1 MNKKYRPILNTFIF
15 LFLFLSVY
23 FNFSSNIT
31 KAAPIYNTTIASAV
45 STTNKG
51 NVSFDLNKTDT
62 TKAQKTVTY
71 YIYMFGGS
79 LVAFATGL
87 TAIRMILSRNSETKR
102 EEVMSAF
109 GKIILGT
116 SIIGS
121 CILLSG
127 FLIGIA
133 NHMGSVLT
141 GNTINI
147 SNIGA
152 NTIDDD
158 NGNFIVRAFANIFLA
173 VEKAFFGLAEKFLGF
188 LPLDKLIFNSKV
200 NSFGSTGNISVPP
213 FTDAEW
219 GNLNYIYIVVS
230 SLCAPFVLIM
240 VAKTGISLIMSAN
253 QPAKRSELQENI
265 SRWLFSLALIAIGPL
280 LLKGLFLFTSYM
292 TDAVVSLFHASLGG
306 NNYVTNTSM
315 IDSIKTGS
323 VLTSAI
329 VKCVFAWKFFQIN
342 MLFMVRKIV
351 LFSMYAFTPLA
362 ALFWGIDNKTQAL
375 QVWFGE
381 IITNATMQFFYAFTF
396 SIMIIGLSGSSW
408 QNWFYALVWMFTLV
422 KIAEVFRNS
431 LQGLFTKL
439 AGVDENAIAG
449 KAFGPVSAAAAGAIG
464 AFKRTFTGSGASKL
478 ANGLSGGFKDSV
490 LGGAILSGMGRNNKN
505 SNSNNDANFAK
516 DVASMTSAGQ
526 GPDLYGNQTKKTSN
540 PDDFTNSD
548 IKDNSDL
555 TNDPNIYDATKASG
569 ETSNESTK
577 QNNIKDSNEVP
588 GSNFNGNPEAANDFK
603 NSYDSNNPD
612 TNFENTNSDGIP
624 NSNFGY
630 EPANFDG
637 IPNSDSGYE
646 PISSNNIG
654 TSDEAPYSDTEIPNG
669 TSNASGESD
678 TVDVNSFNGLPPIGD
693 ITDSNGNVNMN
704 NLSAASSRHAMYSS
718 MLSDNI
724 KKYSNNRPVSSKIFG
739 GISRAANFRNEGMSN
754 RIIAGKAINDT
765 VKQMQSL
772 AGGENKLSKKEALSQ
787 LFGSPTK
794 NLNKNIGGHTVNLNY
809 NKNAEKFKSA
819 IAKADMGR
827 ASQILADANP
837 VNKLSLKQ
845 QSAVIAKTKPYT
857 KIDGFRW

>member
-1 MNKKYRPILNTFIF
+1 VFLLNKKYRPILNTFIF

-23 FNFSSNIT
+23 FSFSSNIT
-31 KAAPIYNTTIASAV
+31 KAAPIYNTPIASAA
-45 STTNKG
+45 STTNKS

-71 YIYMFGGS
+71 YIYIFGGS

-127 FLIGIA
+127 FLISVA

-147 SNIGA
+147 SNIGS

-362 ALFWGIDNKTQAL
+362 ALFWGIDNKTQAI

-408 QNWFYALVWMFTLV
+408 QNWFFALVWMFTLV

-449 KAFGPVSAAAAGAIG
+449 KAFGPVSAAATGAIG

-505 SNSNNDANFAK
+505 SHSNNDSNFAK
-516 DVASMTSAGQ
+516 DVASMTPAGQ
-526 GPDLYGNQTKKTSN
+526 GPDLYGNQTKKTPNSDDSTN
-540 PDDFTNSD
+540 PD

-555 TNDPNIYDATKASG
+555 TNDPNMYDATKASG
-569 ETSNESTK
+569 ETPDESTK
-577 QNNIKDSNEVP
+577 QNDIKD
-588 GSNFNGNPEAANDFK
+588 SNFNGNPEAANDFE
-603 NSYDSNNPD
+603 NSYNPNKPD
-612 TNFENTNSDGIP
+612 ANSDGSPDSSPDFGYEAANFDGMP
-624 NSNFGY
+624 NSDSDFGY
-630 EPANFDG
+630 EPIG
-637 IPNSDSGYE
+637 
-646 PISSNNIG
+646 SNNIG
-654 TSDEAPYSDTEIPNG
+654 TSDEAHYSDTEIPNG
-669 TSNASGESD
+669 TSNATGKSD

-693 ITDSNGNVNMN
+693 ITDSNGNINMN
-704 NLSAASSRHAMYSS
+704 NLAAASSRHAMYSS

-724 KKYSNNRPVSSKIFG
+724 KKHCNNRPVSSKIFG

-794 NLNKNIGGHTVNLNY
+794 NLNKNIGGHNIDLNY
-809 NKNAEKFKSA
+809 NKNAEKFKAA

>member
-1 MNKKYRPILNTFIF
+1 MNKKYRPILNTFMF
-15 LFLFLSVY
+15 LFLFLSIY
-23 FNFSSNIT
+23 FGFSSNIT
-31 KAAPIYNTTIASAV
+31 KAAPIYNTQIASAT
-45 STTNKG
+45 STTDKS

-62 TKAQKTVTY
+62 TNAQKTVTY
-71 YIYMFGGS
+71 YIYMFGGT

-127 FLIGIA
+127 FLISVA

-152 NTIDDD
+152 TTVDDD

-188 LPLDKLIFNSKV
+188 LPLDKLIFNSKA
-200 NSFGSTGNISVPP
+200 NSFGTIGNISVPP

-253 QPAKRSELQENI
+253 QPAKRAELQENI

-292 TDAVVSLFHASLGG
+292 TDAVVAIFHATLGG
-306 NNYVTNTSM
+306 DNYVTNTSM

-362 ALFWGIDNKTQAL
+362 ALFWGIDNKTQAI

-408 QNWFYALVWMFTLV
+408 QNWFFALVWMFTLV

-449 KAFGPVSAAAAGAIG
+449 KAFGPVSAAATGAIG

-526 GPDLYGNQTKKTSN
+526 GPDLYGNQTKKTPNSDDSTN
-540 PDDFTNSD
+540 PD

-555 TNDPNIYDATKASG
+555 TNDPNMYDATKASG
-569 ETSNESTK
+569 ETPDESTK
-577 QNNIKDSNEVP
+577 QNDIKDP
-588 GSNFNGNPEAANDFK
+588 NFNGNPEAANDFE
-603 NSYDSNNPD
+603 NSYNPNKPD
-612 TNFENTNSDGIP
+612 ANSDGSPDSSPDFGYEAANFDGMP
-624 NSNFGY
+624 NSDSDFGY
-630 EPANFDG
+630 EPIG
-637 IPNSDSGYE
+637 S
-646 PISSNNIG
+646 NIG
-654 TSDEAPYSDTEIPNG
+654 ASTEIPNG
-669 TSNASGESD
+669 ASNATGSD
-678 TVDVNSFNGLPPIGD
+678 TVDVNSFDGLSPIGD

-704 NLSAASSRHAMYSS
+704 NLAAASSRHAMYSS

-724 KKYSNNRPVSSKIFG
+724 KKYSANRPVSSKILG

-794 NLNKNIGGHTVNLNY
+794 NLNKNIGGHNIDLNY
-809 NKNAEKFKSA
+809 NKNAEKFKAA
-819 IAKADMGR
+819 IAKADTGR